1 MQIKIK
7 INTPTPEKPPQ
18 ASVGLKVVKT
28 LGGKL
33 LINDSP
39 HMDIII
45 DPENSMVSTLPKP
58 EAEKDT
64 FDFQKQFFYHLFK
77 KGLLANPQLQGGPS
91 FGMVQ
96 VPFVPAADTDV
107 DPIQVLLFQIQKY
120 IDETADDGLTAEE
133 YDDNIEDNF
142 VDPPPGK
149 YTPYGSIP
157 PYQDTPAGQQD
168 QFNSTYAYAGYGYL
182 Y

>member
-1 MQIKIK
+1 MPIKIK
-7 INTPTPEKPPQ
+7 IATAVAEVPPQ
-18 ASVGLKVVKT
+18 ATVSLKVVQT

-39 HMDIII
+39 HMDIVI
-45 DPENSMVSTLPKP
+45 DPVNTMVSTLPKP

-64 FDFQKQFFYHLFK
+64 FDYQREFFYYLFK
-77 KGLLANPQLQGGPS
+77 KGVLEDPQLEGGPV

-96 VPFVPAADTDV
+96 APYVPSAEADV
-107 DPIQVLLFQIQKY
+107 DPVQSLLYQIEKY
-120 IDETADDGLTAEE
+120 IQQTEDDNLAAEE